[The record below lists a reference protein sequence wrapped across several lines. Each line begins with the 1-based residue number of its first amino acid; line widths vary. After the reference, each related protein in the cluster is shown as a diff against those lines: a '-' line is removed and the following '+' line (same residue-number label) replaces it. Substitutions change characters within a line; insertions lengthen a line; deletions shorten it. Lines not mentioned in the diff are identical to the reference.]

1 MLLDLPQVSRDVLSQ
16 LTGFGS
22 LSLFLHPLCLSNCTA
37 HRCRHN
43 NSSYSRFL
51 HRIIAMSLYTVLV
64 PYDIEQNVARGIVR
78 KFLTLPLSTLNHCTV
93 VIHCRYTLCIHISI
107 WLAVRDLYRLTKWA
121 LHFSQRHSNMNIHHS
136 VANEEFSICKQLYS
150 QSEPQCS

>member
-1 MLLDLPQVSRDVLSQ
+1 MTHLPIYAHRCHGTADLVTPPEVLNYRTGLLESTLHLDLPQVSRDVLSQ

-78 KFLTLPLSTLNHCTV
+78 KFLTLLLSTLNHCTV
-93 VIHCRYTLCIHISI
+93 VIHCVTHIATTI
-107 WLAVRDLYRLTKWA
+107 WLAARDLYRL
-121 LHFSQRHSNMNIHHS
+121 H
-136 VANEEFSICKQLYS
+136 
-150 QSEPQCS
+150 